1 MKINTIIWDIGGVL
15 ERTEDPSP
23 RNAIADHL
31 GISVNA
37 LSDLIFGNTTEF
49 RVQLG
54 QISREEHFA
63 DVQTELGLSSRTDL
77 DGILEQFFSGDQL
90 DMDLVNQIRELKTNF
105 TTAVLSNYSSILR
118 EQITSTWEIGD
129 AFDHLIISSE
139 VGHKKPDPE
148 IYKIALETIGCQP
161 DEAVFIDD
169 FIENIHGAE
178 QLGIRGIHFNN
189 AEQALSELDS
199 LLKG

>member
-178 QLGIRGIHFNN
+178 KLGIRGIHFKDV
-189 AEQALSELDS
+189 EQALSELNS